1 MRKRTP
7 EPQRFTMDKDPAMS
21 HTQLNAEQIE
31 AAWER
36 VDAWTEQEIQD
47 RHLELQRRFPA
58 LSGYI
63 NSSMEDLDEEAGN
76 AGAYLLMVACE
87 AFREKWPADGAITQE
102 LLVKHHEACIRSL
115 EEMGEDD
122 DSEESSVDAG
132 SEPVLMEFLV
142 SSLLDEGDCECGEDG
157 EEDCDEHGDDEEEC
171 ESSMDDESRTQIFIA
186 MTTVV
191 ECLHEVAQG

>member
-1 MRKRTP
+1 
-7 EPQRFTMDKDPAMS
+7 MS
-21 HTQLNAEQIE
+21 HTQLNADQIE

-63 NSSMEDLDEEAGN
+63 NSSLEDLDEEAGN

-87 AFREKWPADGAITQE
+87 AFRDLWPADGAITQE
-102 LLVKHHEACIRSL
+102 LLVKHHDACIRSL
-115 EEMGEDD
+115 EEMGDD
-122 DSEESSVDAG
+122 DDAEESAVDAG

-142 SSLLDEGDCECGEDG
+142 SSLLDDGDEDDESDEDG
-157 EEDCDEHGDDEEEC
+157 ESEEDEDDG
-171 ESSMDDESRTQIFIA
+171 MDDESRTSIFIA
-186 MTTVV
+186 LSTVV
-191 ECLHEVAQG
+191 ECLHEVAKS